1 MNRNNKTNETENDIW
16 IRSWYFWHRCWG
28 VEWNKFVEYNWVA
41 EECREKVDRRAGE
54 KQVGREWVEECR
66 WEVDKQA
73 AGESRQVGAGVEPEQ
88 VGAVGAEQVG
98 VGVEPEQVGAGV
110 EPEQVGAVG
119 AVRVVPVQVEL
130 HK

>member
-28 VEWNKFVEYNWVA
+28 VEWNKFVEYNWVVEKQVA

-88 VGAVGAEQVG
+88 VGA
-98 VGVEPEQVGAGV
+98 GV

-119 AVRVVPVQVEL
+119 AVRVEPV
-130 HK
+130 

>member
-28 VEWNKFVEYNWVA
+28 VEWNNFVEYNWVVGKQVA

-88 VGAVGAEQVG
+88 VGAVGAVR
-98 VGVEPEQVGAGV
+98 VEPV
-110 EPEQVGAVG
+110 
-119 AVRVVPVQVEL
+119 
-130 HK
+130 